1 MAVHRLHKYTRL
13 AKRYVTVG
21 QSVANRSNLADTSA
35 DQPRFCRGDSGV
47 KE

>member
-21 QSVANRSNLADTSA
+21 QSVANRINLANTSA
-35 DQPRFCRGDSGV
+35 QIGRGFVADSGV
-47 KE
+47 TE